1 MMQCGVCMQVNTQL
15 AVSTKQAQNRK
26 EYIKEAQW
34 AKEQID
40 EKNARE
46 FVS

>member
-1 MMQCGVCMQVNTQL
+1 MQVNTQL